1 MSEWFKEPHLKCGD
15 PERVPSVRIRFSP
28 LTPNN
33 PHFQLN
39 IKWVGIFYFQLLF
52 VSLNCHLIH
61 QQLRRADII
70 QFICDGVLREPAH
83 NPQGLLMYEPQGV
96 YHPLTFKS
104 GRLGNNPQYH
114 NTNIQ
119 NISIQYYIY

>member
-1 MSEWFKEPHLKCGD
+1 MDPDLKSGD
-15 PERVPSVRIRFSP
+15 PERVPRVRISLLP

-39 IKWVGIFYFQLLF
+39 IKWVGIFYFQLFF

-70 QFICDGVLREPAH
+70 QFICGDFLSEPAH
-83 NPQGLLMYEPQGV
+83 NPQLLSHYKAGWSPQAP
-96 YHPLTFKS
+96 HL
-104 GRLGNNPQYH
+104 
-114 NTNIQ
+114 
-119 NISIQYYIY
+119 